1 MAFKP
6 HLATDAV
13 EEKIKFPCCILP
25 KIDGVRGLNPD
36 GQIVGRSLKLFK
48 NRHTSAIFSGPQYM
62 GYDGE
67 LAAGVETDP
76 DLCRKTTSAVNTIE
90 GEPFLKWHI
99 FDLCAESVA
108 EMGYEAR
115 YNMMKDFITTQ
126 HAKGE
131 LLDLQVVPMY
141 VVKTLQELLYWEN
154 IWLDMGYEGI
164 IIRDPEKPYKHG
176 RGTVREGGY
185 LRIKRFIQEDAIVLD
200 IIEGETNLNEATVNE
215 LGRTTRSS
223 HQENKVPN
231 GMIGTLVCKDVKTGN
246 TINVS
251 PGKLTQEDKIY
262 YWNNPDKIKGR
273 TISYKHFPHGVKDK
287 PRFANFM
294 HFRDESDQALD

>member
-13 EEKIKFPCCILP
+13 EDKIVFPCCILP

-36 GQIVGRSLKLFK
+36 GQLVGRSLKRFK
-48 NRHTSAIFSGPQYM
+48 NRHTSAIFSGPQYA

-90 GEPFLKWHI
+90 GEPLLKWHI
-99 FDLCAESVA
+99 FDLCAESVSHL
-108 EMGYEAR
+108 GYEAR
-115 YNMMKDFITTQ
+115 YNMMKAFITAQ
-126 HAKGE
+126 HELGE
-131 LLDLQVVPMY
+131 LMDLKVVPMY
-141 VVKTLQELLYWEN
+141 VVNNLQELLYWEN
-154 IWLDMGYEGI
+154 VWLEMGYEGI
-164 IIRDPEKPYKHG
+164 IIRDPGKPYKNG
-176 RGTVREGGY
+176 RSTVREGAY

-200 IIEGETNLNEATVNE
+200 IVEGETNLNEATVNE
-215 LGRTTRSS
+215 LGRLTRSS

-231 GMIGTLVCKDVKTGN
+231 GMVGTLVCQDVKTGN
-246 TINVS
+246 QINVS
-251 PGKLTQEDKIY
+251 PGKMTQEDKIFFFQ
-262 YWNNPDKIKGR
+262 NQHLIKGR

-294 HFRDESDQALD
+294 HFRDEVDQVNE

>member
-1 MAFKP
+1 MTFKP

-13 EEKIKFPCCILP
+13 EEKIVFPCCILP
-25 KIDGVRGLNPD
+25 KIDGVRALNQD
-36 GQIVGRSLKLFK
+36 GQIVGRSLKRFK
-48 NRHTSAIFSGPQYM
+48 NCHTCAIFSDVQYT

-67 LAAGVETDP
+67 LAEGIETDP
-76 DLCRKTTSAVNTIE
+76 DLCRKTTSAVNSIE
-90 GEPFLKWHI
+90 GEPLLKWHI

-108 EMGYEAR
+108 DLGYEAR
-115 YNMMKDFITTQ
+115 YNMMKAYIEQQ
-126 HAKGE
+126 HQLGE
-131 LLDLQVVPMY
+131 LLDLKVVPMY
-141 VVKTLQELLYWEN
+141 VVNSLEELLYWEN
-154 IWLDMGYEGI
+154 VWLDMGYEGI
-164 IIRDPEKPYKHG
+164 IIRDPNKPYKNG
-176 RGTVREGGY
+176 RSTVREGAY
-185 LRIKRFIQEDAIVLD
+185 LRIKRFIQEDAIILD

-231 GMIGTLVCKDVKTGN
+231 GMVGVLVCKDVKTGN

-251 PGKLTQEDKIY
+251 PGKLTQEDKIFF
-262 YWNNPDKIKGR
+262 WNNPDKIKGR

-294 HFRDESDQALD
+294 HFRDEADQALD

>member
-1 MAFKP
+1 MTFKP

-13 EEKIKFPCCILP
+13 EEKIVFPCCILP

-36 GQIVGRSLKLFK
+36 GQLVGRSLKRFK
-48 NRHTSAIFSGPQYM
+48 NRHTDAIFSGPQYN

-90 GEPFLKWHI
+90 GEPLLKWHI

-108 EMGYEAR
+108 HMGYEAR
-115 YNMMKDFITTQ
+115 YNMMKEFITTQ
-126 HAKGE
+126 HANGE
-131 LLDLQVVPMY
+131 LLDLKVVPMH
-141 VVKTLQELLYWEN
+141 VVKTLEELLYWEN
-154 IWLDMGYEGI
+154 VWLEMGYEGI
-164 IIRDPEKPYKHG
+164 IIRDPNKPYKNG
-176 RGTVREGGY
+176 RSTVREGAY
-185 LRIKRFIQEDAIVLD
+185 LRIKRFIQEDAVVLD
-200 IIEGETNLNEATVNE
+200 VIEGETNLNEATTNE
-215 LGRTTRSS
+215 LGRTVRSS

-231 GMIGTLVCKDVKTGN
+231 GMVGTLVCRDVKTGN

-251 PGKLTQEDKIY
+251 PGKMTQDDKIFF
-262 YWNNPDKIKGR
+262 WNNQDKIKGR

-294 HFRDESDQALD
+294 HFRDEADQALD